1 MTKKT
6 KRALLLAWGGLFIL
20 CAGLGF
26 MRDPGAPGLLTT
38 LAILFFAPGTAL
50 CALSYRG
57 EDRKTLRLVRLL
69 SAISLGATLAA
80 LILNFLTVKMPD
92 WLGDLLYGVLIV
104 VSSPMVCGQ
113 IWIISLFLWACL
125 LLGSHSLLRKLDRR

>member
-26 MRDPGAPGLLTT
+26 IQDPGVPGLLTC
-38 LAILFFAPGTAL
+38 LAILFFVPGTAL
-50 CALSYRG
+50 CVLGYRG

-69 SAISLGATLAA
+69 SVLSLGATLAI

-92 WLGDLLYGVLIV
+92 WLGDLLYGLLIL
-104 VSSPMVCGQ
+104 VSAPMVCGQ

-125 LLGSHSLLRKLDRR
+125 LLGSHSLLRKLDRK

>member
-26 MRDPGAPGLLTT
+26 IQDSGVPGLLTC
-38 LAILFFAPGTAL
+38 LAILFFVPGGAL
-50 CALSYRG
+50 CVLGYRE

-69 SAISLGATLAA
+69 SVLSLGATLAI

-125 LLGSHSLLRKLDRR
+125 LLGSHSLLRKLDRK